1 MANKLAITITAIDN
15 ATKTIN
21 QVNRSFANAMLPI
34 TRLNRS
40 IGGLARA
47 TGVPKLAKGF
57 VGVGKAAA
65 NVAEKIGKIFAP
77 LAAIVGVGS
86 IAGIAALATEWGKLA
101 MTVTNA
107 AANIGMSASELMGLQ
122 STARLAGVGAEEL
135 TSSLTGL
142 GNTMEDAL
150 YGRNQGA
157 LMLMNRL
164 GISMHRLKDGSVDT
178 RRAMMDL
185 AGVMQRPGI
194 KGNAQ
199 VQNLIASQFGVSG
212 LLPLLRQGPA
222 AIAAYQQKVREL
234 GGEMSG
240 PAIEA
245 ATQFET
251 HLLLLQTAVGG
262 LKNSIGSA
270 LIPVLQPL
278 VDQLTDWIAKN
289 RELIA
294 TKVAEYVQKIAD
306 WVKTI
311 DFKKLGDDIVS
322 AVNGA
327 LSFVDAIG
335 GWKVALGGILLMMG
349 APLLGAI
356 AQLGSALVSLGAT
369 VWANPILAAL
379 GTIGFLSYEIYKH
392 WNDIG
397 AAAANATPPAMGAN
411 QPQNPVSQGWTA
423 YDRWWNNV
431 TGSTSGPNDNSP
443 SGTSGANGTPLGIRS
458 NNPLNMTLDGHE
470 RIYSDP
476 TQGIADA
483 VSNLE
488 RHYRGLTLAQIQDKW
503 TGGARTGNTP
513 QQIANYTRIM
523 SAATGLQAGAVPDL
537 NDPSVVSSLMVG
549 MIRAENGQQPYTP
562 EQMGN
567 AAVAGMQQAGITP
580 AQGSAQQAGGFA
592 QGTGAPIAF
601 DFHISGLPTG
611 ASVTG
616 GPRDSSLGPT
626 KVAYSLPTGS

>member
-1 MANKLAITITAIDN
+1 MANKLAITITAIDS

-21 QVNRSFANAMLPI
+21 KVNRSFANAFLPV

-40 IGGLARA
+40 IGNLAKA

-101 MTVTNA
+101 MSVTNA

-122 STARLAGVGAEEL
+122 GTARLAGVSAEEL

-178 RRAMMDL
+178 QRAMMDL

-240 PAIEA
+240 PALAA

-262 LKNSIGSA
+262 LKNSIGGA

-294 TKVAEYVQKIAD
+294 TKVAEYAQQIAN

-311 DFKKLGDDIVS
+311 DFKKVGDDIVD
-322 AVNGA
+322 AVKGT

-335 GWKVALGGILLMMG
+335 GWKVALGGVLLMMG

-356 AQLGSALVSLGAT
+356 ADLGTALIGLGSV

-379 GTIGFLSYEIYKH
+379 GAIGFLSYEIYKH
-392 WNDIG
+392 WNGISAAMSSASPEALATGADG
-397 AAAANATPPAMGAN
+397 KTATSGQAVGGWGKLGDLMGWNKSGGAPAAAA
-411 QPQNPVSQGWTA
+411 
-423 YDRWWNNV
+423 
-431 TGSTSGPNDNSP
+431 
-443 SGTSGANGTPLGIRS
+443 PLGIRS
-458 NNPLNMTLDGHE
+458 NNPLNMTLNGHE
-470 RIYSDP
+470 RTYSDP
-476 TQGIADA
+476 AQGIADA

-488 RHYRGLTLAQIQDKW
+488 RNYRGLTLAQIQDEW

-513 QQIANYTRIM
+513 QQIANYTKIM
-523 SAATGLQAGAVPDL
+523 EGATGLQGGAVPDL
-537 NDPSVVSSLMVG
+537 NDPKVVSSLMAG
-549 MIRAENGQQPYTP
+549 MIRAENGQQPYSP
-562 EQMGN
+562 SQMS
-567 AAVAGMQQAGITP
+567 AATAAGMQQAGVGGG
-580 AQGSAQQAGGFA
+580 QSGQQALA
-592 QGTGAPIAF
+592 L
-601 DFHISGLPTG
+601 DLHVHGLPAG
-611 ASVTG
+611 AGVTVSE
-616 GPRDSSLGPT
+616 RDNALGPT